1 MIYQV
6 VGGTWANGSTEIE
19 QVYHL
24 SEYDETSDKW
34 VEVSPAPTLTN
45 IPDTTKVEPDAAHIL
60 SGAWDDESPVAGA
73 ALTAG
78 TSTTYTYRLTAAAP
92 AMTVE
97 KTAQEASVRVGEQMP
112 GVPDTYLCQVFPD
125 GHPGLFLKKLP
136 EIFGRQPGMGG
147 QQRKGNILRI
157 IFLDIVYGF
166 ADGFFM
172 EQTRRRFPGG
182 R

>member
-24 SEYDETSDKW
+24 SEYDETSDQW

-73 ALTAG
+73 ALTRG
-78 TSTTYTYRLTAAAP
+78 PAP
-92 AMTVE
+92 PTP
-97 KTAQEASVRVGEQMP
+97 TDLLRR
-112 GVPDTYLCQVFPD
+112 
-125 GHPGLFLKKLP
+125 HPP
-136 EIFGRQPGMGG
+136 
-147 QQRKGNILRI
+147 
-157 IFLDIVYGF
+157 
-166 ADGFFM
+166 
-172 EQTRRRFPGG
+172 
-182 R
+182 